1 MDFIRRKVMR
11 ILLFLAVLAVV
22 GLVVT
27 GAIKL
32 QSSSDNTIS
41 IQIDKEIV
49 KKDASLVVRKGKEVI
64 KEASEALREKRDADP
79 QR

>member
-1 MDFIRRKVMR
+1 MR
-11 ILLFLAVLAVV
+11 ILFFLGVLAIV

-41 IQIDKEIV
+41 IQIDKDRV
-49 KKDASLVVRKGKEVI
+49 KEDARIVVRKGKEVI
-64 KEASEALREKRDADP
+64 REASEALRDSGDKEK

>member
-1 MDFIRRKVMR
+1 MR
-11 ILLFLAVLAVV
+11 IFLFLGVLAVV

-32 QSSSDNTIS
+32 TSAPDNTIS
-41 IQIDKEIV
+41 IQIDKTRV
-49 KKDASLVVRKGKEVI
+49 KEDAQIVVRKGKEVI
-64 KEASEALREKRDADP
+64 REASEALRDSGDKET

>member
-1 MDFIRRKVMR
+1 MR
-11 ILLFLAVLAVV
+11 ILFFLGVLAIV

-32 QSSSDNTIS
+32 QSSADNTIS
-41 IQIDKEIV
+41 IQIDKDRV
-49 KKDASLVVRKGKEVI
+49 KEDATIVVRKGKEVI
-64 KEASEALREKRDADP
+64 REASEALRDSGKKET

>member
-1 MDFIRRKVMR
+1 MR